1 MLTHTRFRPPYPDI
15 QVESCLIRTYMD
27 EVGDDVYSVL
37 LHCSDVDA
45 AVRVDFLYNDEATR

>member
-1 MLTHTRFRPPYPDI
+1 
-15 QVESCLIRTYMD
+15 MD